1 MNVKSI
7 GLVFENDELVIFRDS
22 DIQMLSLRDVTT
34 SYHYVLDGDL
44 LELQHVN
51 KVFIVVKKQGN
62 NYDRYATTI
71 DDDVRILPFD
81 RIMLIPDIAQINIYF
96 DTGNLKTFYVKYKGD
111 EHNELQKSHLYV
123 DGALYIHIGE

>member
-1 MNVKSI
+1 MNIKYI
-7 GLVFENDELVIFRDS
+7 GLVFENDETVIFRDS

-51 KVFIVVKKQGN
+51 EVFIVVKKQGN

-71 DDDVRILPFD
+71 YDDAHLPFD
-81 RIMLIPDIAQINIYF
+81 RIMLIPDITQIIIHF
-96 DTGNLKTFYVKYKGD
+96 DIGNPKKFFVKYRGN

-123 DGALYIHIGE
+123 DGALCIKIGE

>member
-51 KVFIVVKKQGN
+51 EVFIVVKKQGN
-62 NYDRYATTI
+62 CFDRYVTTI
-71 DDDVRILPFD
+71 YDDAQLPFD

-123 DGALYIHIGE
+123 DGALGIHIGE